1 MNAIEKAMQTPAQ
14 RSIDGLAKELA
25 QLPQIDCPLK
35 HSFVPGFYVRQIFMP
50 AGSLVISKIHKT
62 EHPYVIT
69 RGKVSVWIE
78 GVGVQHIRAP
88 FTGITKPGTRRVL
101 YVHEDCLWTTFH
113 ATDKQVVDEIEHDVI
128 FSSADGHQQ
137 NIPNSILPM
146 SKDVLRELTEGKV

>member
-1 MNAIEKAMQTPAQ
+1 MNAIEKAMQSPAQ
-14 RSIDGLAKELA
+14 RSIDGLQNELA
-25 QLPQIDCPLK
+25 KLPQIECPLR

-78 GVGVQHIRAP
+78 GVGVQNLRAP

-113 ATDKQVVDEIEHDVI
+113 ATDKKVVEEIERDVI
-128 FSSADGHQQ
+128 YTAAHCDQQ
-137 NIPNSILPM
+137 DITNNILPI
-146 SKDVLRELTEGKV
+146 SNDVLHELTEGRA